1 MSFLSNPIANIS
13 GGIHDLGK
21 GIANATKNPLVDMAA
36 AAALDYFTGGAAGML
51 GEAGAMGSITGL
63 GAAGNAALLTGGIA
77 GLASGNL
84 AQGFMAGVAGWGGA
98 SAGESLGMG
107 GYGSA
112 PVTAPGTPVA
122 GTPVGSTVAET
133 VKAGTG
139 AGTLA
144 TNNVAEYINAPGGL
158 DEEWVNSVAPAAPAT
173 ATPMPEAPASPYSVT
188 PSAPTAPL
196 GSGEGL
202 KLAANT
208 PLGTSGLTA
217 GAPISTSGLGSL
229 AKDPSLWTQFK
240 ALPWYAQ
247 AGIGAAGVAGL
258 KAMAKPQPLNVPK
271 QANTQFIR
279 NYNYNPFGGYSGQGV
294 VPAATGGLVAL
305 ADGGAVQ
312 HFDDGG
318 PAFSNQ
324 QISDYVSNIQAQG
337 GGDKEIAAAMDQFH
351 VDPGQLA
358 GALGM
363 NVGDVQSRYNAAEP
377 TGGYYTGTID
387 KSTAPNT
394 QDPSSQFIDWYS
406 QNYRNVGTPQLSQ
419 ELNTLGID
427 PSKAQGIYD
436 AYAAAGGWGFDPDR
450 NLSKSVAGVQA
461 QRALGSNANNDQLT
475 ALSNALVGNT
485 SNTDPNYAQ
494 LSNLG
499 ITPEQFAQASGAN
512 TDVVKS
518 NFNQALNP
526 QLKSDSLA
534 SSAGVPVGVDY
545 TYGRNLYGQ
554 DVIQYTDPSTGQQ
567 MMYAPSP
574 DRATNNSNGT
584 TTQLYQVMPLPKNAA
599 TRTKLYG
606 AKTYTYGLNPTKAN
620 INKATGGL
628 MALANGGRI
637 KRYAGE
643 TDGSVVTSDAP
654 APDAALAA
662 YQAGDYAGASKALAD
677 AGMSAQDVVSKYGL
691 SAADA
696 ANVAKNLGYTGD
708 LSGLN
713 YGTQPPSTNVPNT
726 SNVAQTANAPIDAQ
740 QNFLNTMQQL
750 APTNSFAQM
759 LSNASTNPSM
769 ANQMDSTNRIQSD
782 IGGWINDHPNA
793 STSDISSAVDAY
805 SKSQG
810 INSSDI
816 YSNLGLMAAKNP
828 NQYETTLQNFNTAQ
842 NIDPTKAF
850 QDYLKKNTTLG
861 YANQLQLPDQS
872 DILKELNT
880 IGLDPT
886 KANDVYNNLYGPN
899 SGAYYHTAAGDT
911 TMSSLANINKVA
923 NLLNPSDRY
932 ALLNGQGDETTQ
944 KQFNALSQALNNPD
958 KIGAA
963 GLAQAGVTPEMY
975 SKLTGQKPDMVN
987 NWFDYQ
993 LNPQGQADIYA
1004 SQLNLPKGASYQI
1017 GTNGFGQ
1024 QGVVFT
1030 DPTTKQQMLYTPG
1043 VYTTDPSTGK
1053 KVFTASSN
1061 SGSYGLVPLS
1071 SIQSN
1076 DTFMPTFGKQTYTYG
1091 TNNYVSPFNA
1101 KGQIDTTNSAAI
1113 ESAYKLGLLDTNSY
1127 LKAKQGLTKKAA
1139 GGGLMALANGGAVQ
1153 GYADGGFTNQQISD
1167 YVANIQAQGG
1177 GDKEIAAAMDKYG
1190 VGANQL
1196 ASALGANVADVQSR
1210 YNAADPTGGYATGAS
1225 GISNQQINNWLGQ
1238 NPTAS
1243 DASIYN
1249 AMQQYK
1255 VDPTQMANATGLPL
1269 TGEGNTITDR
1279 YNLAQ
1284 DIIKQGD
1291 TLGQAPANNPFAN
1304 DTQWAQFMDAHKN
1317 AQGTIDPITVQEMA
1331 RTTGLS
1337 VNEVL
1342 SRYNAAEALLHP
1354 AKKDTNT
1361 NTGNATAPVPGT
1373 SNVTQTVLPTN
1384 SGTNAPAG
1392 TANPYGNVN
1401 NPGDITRNADGTIT
1415 VQPTI
1420 PGRPYG
1426 GYSGLTELTNAY
1438 TAGGGHTGYV
1448 SPTVANLADFN
1459 TKYNTQTGGSQAA
1472 YDYLMGK
1479 SPYPTVPSTPT
1490 GEISKPYNTS
1500 VMGMPANP
1508 AYTVSQPLIF
1518 DAATRSYKPN
1528 PNFDPHFSATRDYL
1542 QSGQVGISPKTAQ
1555 MLGYKD
1561 LGNGIYGFPNSDG
1574 TFTGTDGKKYDAT
1587 GKLLSVDGP
1596 VAQLADQVAAAN
1608 GGLMGLAG
1616 GGVGT
1621 LGSYS
1626 DGGRLLR
1633 GPGDGISDSIPATI
1647 GSGNPQPA
1655 RLADGEFVVP
1665 ARIVSELGNGS
1676 TEAGARK
1683 LYQMMDRVQNARK
1696 KTTGKK
1702 QVAANPNAQQ
1712 YLPA

>member
-1 MSFLSNPIANIS
+1 MSFFKDPFGNIS

-51 GEAGAMGSITGL
+51 GEAGAMGSVTGL

-122 GTPVGSTVAET
+122 GTPVGNTVAET

-158 DEEWVNSVAPAAPAT
+158 DEPLVNSVAPTAPAT

-305 ADGGAVQ
+305 AEGGIA
-312 HFDDGG
+312 HFD
-318 PAFSNQ
+318 
-324 QISDYVSNIQAQG
+324 
-337 GGDKEIAAAMDQFH
+337 
-351 VDPGQLA
+351 
-358 GALGM
+358 
-363 NVGDVQSRYNAAEP
+363 
-377 TGGYYTGTID
+377 
-387 KSTAPNT
+387 
-394 QDPSSQFIDWYS
+394 
-406 QNYRNVGTPQLSQ
+406 
-419 ELNTLGID
+419 
-427 PSKAQGIYD
+427 
-436 AYAAAGGWGFDPDR
+436 
-450 NLSKSVAGVQA
+450 
-461 QRALGSNANNDQLT
+461 GS
-475 ALSNALVGNT
+475 
-485 SNTDPNYAQ
+485 
-494 LSNLG
+494 
-499 ITPEQFAQASGAN
+499 E
-512 TDVVKS
+512 
-518 NFNQALNP
+518 
-526 QLKSDSLA
+526 
-534 SSAGVPVGVDY
+534 
-545 TYGRNLYGQ
+545 
-554 DVIQYTDPSTGQQ
+554 
-567 MMYAPSP
+567 
-574 DRATNNSNGT
+574 
-584 TTQLYQVMPLPKNAA
+584 
-599 TRTKLYG
+599 
-606 AKTYTYGLNPTKAN
+606 
-620 INKATGGL
+620 
-628 MALANGGRI
+628 
-637 KRYAGE
+637 
-643 TDGSVVTSDAP
+643 GSVVTSDSGYTSYTPEQIQSYFAANPTADVAAATQEFHADP
-654 APDAALAA
+654 AAVAAAGYVPAGLAAIDRSLGASNPAQGGQIAIQNAQNNAAALGQGLTGANAEQQVLNPYNSITNDQYAAFFADPNNAAVLNTPGGLAAAEKQYNADPAAVMAYLQNNADKLNLSGSDLYQIGQGQGIQGVYDAADKWVAA
-662 YQAGDYAGASKALAD
+662 
-677 AGMSAQDVVSKYGL
+677 
-691 SAADA
+691 
-696 ANVAKNLGYTGD
+696 
-708 LSGLN
+708 
-713 YGTQPPSTNVPNT
+713 
-726 SNVAQTANAPIDAQ
+726 
-740 QNFLNTMQQL
+740 
-750 APTNSFAQM
+750 
-759 LSNASTNPSM
+759 
-769 ANQMDSTNRIQSD
+769 
-782 IGGWINDHPNA
+782 HPNA
-793 STSDISSAVDAY
+793 TGTEIQQVLKDADFSNNDLTNYFNRANSAY
-805 SKSQG
+805 G
-810 INSSDI
+810 T
-816 YSNLGLMAAKNP
+816 NLATG
-828 NQYETTLQNFNTAQ
+828 
-842 NIDPTKAF
+842 KAF
-850 QDYLKKNTTLG
+850 TGAQD
-861 YANQLQLPDQS
+861 
-872 DILKELNT
+872 LNT
-880 IGLDPT
+880 I
-886 KANDVYNNLYGPN
+886 
-899 SGAYYHTAAGDT
+899 
-911 TMSSLANINKVA
+911 
-923 NLLNPSDRY
+923 
-932 ALLNGQGDETTQ
+932 
-944 KQFNALSQALNNPD
+944 
-958 KIGAA
+958 
-963 GLAQAGVTPEMY
+963 
-975 SKLTGQKPDMVN
+975 
-987 NWFDYQ
+987 
-993 LNPQGQADIYA
+993 
-1004 SQLNLPKGASYQI
+1004 
-1017 GTNGFGQ
+1017 
-1024 QGVVFT
+1024 
-1030 DPTTKQQMLYTPG
+1030 
-1043 VYTTDPSTGK
+1043 
-1053 KVFTASSN
+1053 
-1061 SGSYGLVPLS
+1061 
-1071 SIQSN
+1071 
-1076 DTFMPTFGKQTYTYG
+1076 
-1091 TNNYVSPFNA
+1091 
-1101 KGQIDTTNSAAI
+1101 
-1113 ESAYKLGLLDTNSY
+1113 LGN
-1127 LKAKQGLTKKAA
+1127 KQG
-1139 GGGLMALANGGAVQ
+1139 
-1153 GYADGGFTNQQISD
+1153 FSD
-1167 YVANIQAQGG
+1167 
-1177 GDKEIAAAMDKYG
+1177 
-1190 VGANQL
+1190 L
-1196 ASALGANVADVQSR
+1196 
-1210 YNAADPTGGYATGAS
+1210 
-1225 GISNQQINNWLGQ
+1225 SNNINNWIKDHP
-1238 NPTAS
+1238 PTTTS
-1243 DASIYN
+1243 LKDAQD
-1249 AMQQYK
+1249 AMSLYGVNELDLK
-1255 VDPTQMANATGLPL
+1255 RATGK
-1269 TGEGNTITDR
+1269 TSAEI
-1279 YNLAQ
+1279 Y
-1284 DIIKQGD
+1284 
-1291 TLGQAPANNPFAN
+1291 
-1304 DTQWAQFMDAHKN
+1304 
-1317 AQGTIDPITVQEMA
+1317 
-1331 RTTGLS
+1331 
-1337 VNEVL
+1337 
-1342 SRYNAAEALLHP
+1342 AA
-1354 AKKDTNT
+1354 AKKTSGTGTGGTDLGT
-1361 NTGNATAPVPGT
+1361 NTGTGGANTGPATT
-1373 SNVTQTVLPTN
+1373 TQTVLPTN
-1384 SGTNAPAG
+1384 PQTNAPAG
-1392 TANPYGNVN
+1392 TTNPYGNIN

-1415 VQPTI
+1415 VQPNI

-1574 TFTGTDGKKYDAT
+1574 TFTGTDGKNYDAT
-1587 GKLLSVDGP
+1587 GTVIPAKV
-1596 VAQLADQVAAAN
+1596 AAN

>member
-1 MSFLSNPIANIS
+1 MSFFKDPFGNIS

-51 GEAGAMGSITGL
+51 GEAGAMGSVTGL

-144 TNNVAEYINAPGGL
+144 SNNVAEYINAPGGL
-158 DEEWVNSVAPAAPAT
+158 DENLVNSVAPTAPAT
-173 ATPMPEAPASPYSVT
+173 ATPMPEAPASPYSIT
-188 PSAPTAPL
+188 PSAPTTPL

-318 PAFSNQ
+318 AITASDVANYLQANPGMSDA
-324 QISDYVSNIQAQG
+324 QIS
-337 GGDKEIAAAMDQFH
+337 AAMDQYH
-351 VDPGQLA
+351 VDPGLVAQATGL
-358 GALGM
+358 
-363 NVGDVQSRYNAAEP
+363 NVGDVQSRYNAA
-377 TGGYYTGTID
+377 
-387 KSTAPNT
+387 
-394 QDPSSQFIDWYS
+394 
-406 QNYRNVGTPQLSQ
+406 
-419 ELNTLGID
+419 
-427 PSKAQGIYD
+427 
-436 AYAAAGGWGFDPDR
+436 
-450 NLSKSVAGVQA
+450 
-461 QRALGSNANNDQLT
+461 
-475 ALSNALVGNT
+475 
-485 SNTDPNYAQ
+485 
-494 LSNLG
+494 
-499 ITPEQFAQASGAN
+499 
-512 TDVVKS
+512 
-518 NFNQALNP
+518 
-526 QLKSDSLA
+526 
-534 SSAGVPVGVDY
+534 
-545 TYGRNLYGQ
+545 
-554 DVIQYTDPSTGQQ
+554 
-567 MMYAPSP
+567 
-574 DRATNNSNGT
+574 
-584 TTQLYQVMPLPKNAA
+584 
-599 TRTKLYG
+599 
-606 AKTYTYGLNPTKAN
+606 
-620 INKATGGL
+620 
-628 MALANGGRI
+628 
-637 KRYAGE
+637 
-643 TDGSVVTSDAP
+643 
-654 APDAALAA
+654 
-662 YQAGDYAGASKALAD
+662 
-677 AGMSAQDVVSKYGL
+677 
-691 SAADA
+691 
-696 ANVAKNLGYTGD
+696 
-708 LSGLN
+708 
-713 YGTQPPSTNVPNT
+713 
-726 SNVAQTANAPIDAQ
+726 
-740 QNFLNTMQQL
+740 
-750 APTNSFAQM
+750 
-759 LSNASTNPSM
+759 
-769 ANQMDSTNRIQSD
+769 
-782 IGGWINDHPNA
+782 
-793 STSDISSAVDAY
+793 
-805 SKSQG
+805 
-810 INSSDI
+810 
-816 YSNLGLMAAKNP
+816 
-828 NQYETTLQNFNTAQ
+828 
-842 NIDPTKAF
+842 
-850 QDYLKKNTTLG
+850 
-861 YANQLQLPDQS
+861 
-872 DILKELNT
+872 
-880 IGLDPT
+880 
-886 KANDVYNNLYGPN
+886 
-899 SGAYYHTAAGDT
+899 DT
-911 TMSSLANINKVA
+911 
-923 NLLNPSDRY
+923 
-932 ALLNGQGDETTQ
+932 
-944 KQFNALSQALNNPD
+944 
-958 KIGAA
+958 
-963 GLAQAGVTPEMY
+963 
-975 SKLTGQKPDMVN
+975 
-987 NWFDYQ
+987 
-993 LNPQGQADIYA
+993 
-1004 SQLNLPKGASYQI
+1004 
-1017 GTNGFGQ
+1017 
-1024 QGVVFT
+1024 
-1030 DPTTKQQMLYTPG
+1030 
-1043 VYTTDPSTGK
+1043 
-1053 KVFTASSN
+1053 
-1061 SGSYGLVPLS
+1061 
-1071 SIQSN
+1071 
-1076 DTFMPTFGKQTYTYG
+1076 
-1091 TNNYVSPFNA
+1091 
-1101 KGQIDTTNSAAI
+1101 
-1113 ESAYKLGLLDTNSY
+1113 
-1127 LKAKQGLTKKAA
+1127 
-1139 GGGLMALANGGAVQ
+1139 
-1153 GYADGGFTNQQISD
+1153 
-1167 YVANIQAQGG
+1167 
-1177 GDKEIAAAMDKYG
+1177 
-1190 VGANQL
+1190 
-1196 ASALGANVADVQSR
+1196 
-1210 YNAADPTGGYATGAS
+1210 TGGYATGAS
-1225 GISNQQINNWLGQ
+1225 GVSNNSINQWLGQ

-1243 DASIYN
+1243 DSTIYN
-1249 AMQQYK
+1249 AMQQYGIT
-1255 VDPTQMANATGLPL
+1255 PQQMAAATGNPL
-1269 TGEGNTITDR
+1269 VGEGNIMDR
-1279 YNLAQ
+1279 YALAQ
-1284 DIIKQGD
+1284 AIIGEGN

-1354 AKKDTNT
+1354 VKTDTKT
-1361 NTGNATAPVPGT
+1361 DTKTTTPTLTPIPALTT
-1373 SNVTQTVLPTN
+1373 TTQLPTN
-1384 SGTNAPAG
+1384 PQTNAPAG
-1392 TANPYGNVN
+1392 TTNPYGNIN

-1415 VQPTI
+1415 VQPNI

-1490 GEISKPYNTS
+1490 GEIAKPYNTS

-1574 TFTGTDGKKYDAT
+1574 TFTGTDGKNYDAT
-1587 GKLLSVDGP
+1587 GTVIP
-1596 VAQLADQVAAAN
+1596 VKVAAN